1 MDVESQDSNCWIP
14 SWIFCA
20 KTSSFK
26 IRITIYECKTHREK
40 LKIKKKPY
48 SFKTYIVCI
57 YLLCTSNNCIIT
69 LQTLSFS
76 GCLCPVRQNL
86 CRPKAEPSPAHLR
99 HCVLPEPGK
108 LAQPERKCPHRVN
121 QCTAKDNGIPAP
133 AAVACPSPQ
142 HLSTR
147 VDRAGPGQQLRSATT
162 LLISTS
168 RCLGAPHTA
177 K

>member
-1 MDVESQDSNCWIP
+1 MQ
-14 SWIFCA
+14 
-20 KTSSFK
+20 KHSFK
-26 IRITIYECKTHREK
+26 IRTTVYECKTHQEK
-40 LKIKKKPY
+40 LKIEKRKKKPN
-48 SFKTYIVCI
+48 SFKMYIV
-57 YLLCTSNNCIIT
+57 LLGTSNNYIRAK
-69 LQTLSFS
+69 LMFQTLSVS
-76 GCLCPVRQNL
+76 GTIIRSRLRPVRQNL

-99 HCVLPEPGK
+99 LCVLPGPGK

-121 QCTAKDNGIPAP
+121 QCTAKDNGICAP

-147 VDRAGPGQQLRSATT
+147 VDRAGPGQQLRSAPT
-162 LLISTS
+162 LLISPS

>member
-1 MDVESQDSNCWIP
+1 MLDPFLNFSVQ
-14 SWIFCA
+14 

-26 IRITIYECKTHREK
+26 IRITVYECKTHQEK
-40 LKIKKKPY
+40 LKIEKKKPN
-48 SFKTYIVCI
+48 SFETYIVSFNV
-57 YLLCTSNNCIIT
+57 LCTSNNYIGAKP
-69 LQTLSFS
+69 TLSFP

-86 CRPKAEPSPAHLR
+86 CRPKAEPNPSHLTL
-99 HCVLPEPGK
+99 CVLPGPGK

-121 QCTAKDNGIPAP
+121 QCTAKDNGISAP

-142 HLSTR
+142 HLSSR